1 MANCNA
7 DNLIG
12 KVFLKNP
19 GDVKMP
25 FCDNFRIID
34 AKDERTYSKIKPDA
48 WIMELWSERD
58 ILSFGSAILGLPN
71 VSEVLSDIKEDLS
84 DFEE

>member
-7 DNLIG
+7 DNLVG

-19 GDVKMP
+19 NVIKMP

-34 AKDERTYSKIKPDA
+34 AKDEVTYSKIKPDA
-48 WIMELWSERD
+48 WMMELWSERD
-58 ILSFGSAILGLPN
+58 ILSFGTVIMGLPS
-71 VSEVLSDIKEDLS
+71 VSDVLSDIKEDIS
-84 DFEE
+84 NFIM

>member
-1 MANCNA
+1 
-7 DNLIG
+7 
-12 KVFLKNP
+12 
-19 GDVKMP
+19 MP

-34 AKDERTYSKIKPDA
+34 AKDEVTYSKIKPDA

-58 ILSFGSAILGLPN
+58 ILSFGSAVLGLPN